1 MKEAIL
7 ILIFIAFEI
16 YQYKKHKKIE
26 DIQANEIMML
36 SWLLSLAYNEIKP
49 SKANERLRKEI
60 EELNILIVDS
70 ETKE

>member
-1 MKEAIL
+1 MKEAVL
-7 ILIFIAFEI
+7 IIMFIAFEV

-60 EELNILIVDS
+60 EDLNILIV

>member
-1 MKEAIL
+1 MKEVVL
-7 ILIFIAFEI
+7 IIMFIAFEV

-60 EELNILIVDS
+60 EDLNILIVDS
-70 ETKE
+70 EIKE

>member
-60 EELNILIVDS
+60 EDLNILIVDS
-70 ETKE
+70 EIKE